1 MAEPK
6 RWRRKTLNMK
16 GSQAG
21 ASRMIFINPLTSS
34 AMILASEL
42 ACSPEGALG
51 NFGGAK

>member
-6 RWRRKTLNMK
+6 RWRRKTDMK

-21 ASRMIFINPLTSS
+21 ASRMVFLNPLTSP

-42 ACSPEGALG
+42 AWSPEGALG